1 MIISTDISRL
11 KALLRLTSS
20 RLQVL
25 KQRLEAQARVVR
37 SQLYKNRNVTEKQ
50 AESLARVQMLIRDD
64 YLQEAYTILE
74 SHCQVLLNN
83 LGDLL
88 LIVGEKMEE
97 SNAILRT
104 SIGTVIYAADKLAK
118 IPELKAIRELFSSKL
133 SDFEADS
140 DFLKKF
146 SVVHPSQELCQKY
159 LDTIYETFGV
169 DNSVRD
175 DKIETGD
182 FEVDGAESLETRFS
196 ALRRPN
202 S

>member
-1 MIISTDISRL
+1 MISTDLSRL

-20 RLQVL
+20 RLLVL

-37 SQLYKNRNVTEKQ
+37 SQLYKNRNVSEKQ

-74 SHCQVLLNN
+74 SHCQILLNN

-88 LIVGEKMEE
+88 LIVGEKMEG
-97 SNAILRT
+97 SNATLRT
-104 SIGTVIYAADKLAK
+104 SIGTIIFAADKLAK
-118 IPELKAIRELFSSKL
+118 IPELKAIRELFSSK
-133 SDFEADS
+133 SGDFGADGHI
-140 DFLKKF
+140 LKKL

-175 DKIETGD
+175 DEVETGN
-182 FEVDGAESLETRFS
+182 FVVDEAASLEIRFS
-196 ALRRPN
+196 ALRKPN